1 MSVEG
6 PWGDAGKVGEAM
18 SLSQRKAHLV
28 GRLRHRKTR
37 EREGLVLAEG
47 IRAVGEALGAGA
59 QPEFAVVSPR
69 LETLAWGADLLGRL
83 RSCVAEV
90 ERVGDGE
97 LEAMADTER
106 PQGVLVV
113 FRQPRWDG
121 ASLLAGGRYL
131 VLDAVQDPGNVGT
144 LVRASTAFGMD
155 GVVALDGT
163 ADPWG
168 PKAVR
173 ASAGTVFRT
182 PVHQA
187 GTDRT
192 VELLADAG
200 IPVLVAEASG
210 TDVAALPF
218 QPTWALAVGN
228 EGAGVRE
235 ALRSVAR
242 RSVRIPMPGPAESL
256 NAGVAGAIL
265 LYALTR
271 EARGDA

>member
-1 MSVEG
+1 
-6 PWGDAGKVGEAM
+6 M
-18 SLSQRKAHLV
+18 SLSQRRSHLI

-47 IRAVGEALGAGA
+47 IRSVSEALKAGA
-59 QPEFAVVSPR
+59 EPEFAVVSPR
-69 LETLAWGADLLGRL
+69 LETLAWGTDLLATLHTRV
-83 RSCVAEV
+83 RDV
-90 ERVGDGE
+90 ERIADGE
-97 LEAMADTER
+97 LETLADTER

-113 FRQPRWDG
+113 FRQPARDR
-121 ASLLAGGRYL
+121 ASLVAAGRYL

-144 LVRASTAFGMD
+144 LVRAATAFGID

-173 ASAGTVFRT
+173 ASAGMVFRT
-182 PVHQA
+182 LVHQA
-187 GTDRT
+187 G
-192 VELLADAG
+192 ADQALDLFEAAH
-200 IPVLVAEASG
+200 IPVMAAEASG
-210 TDVAALPF
+210 TDVATLPR
-218 QPTWALAVGN
+218 QASWALAVGN

-235 ALRSVAR
+235 ALRAVAR

-271 EARGDA
+271 EEPGGV

>member
-1 MSVEG
+1 
-6 PWGDAGKVGEAM
+6 M
-18 SLSQRKAHLV
+18 SLSQRRAHLV

-47 IRAVGEALGAGA
+47 VRAVNEALKAGA
-59 QPEFAVVSPR
+59 EPEFAVVSPR
-69 LETLAWGADLLGRL
+69 LETLAWGADLLATL
-83 RSCVAEV
+83 RARVPDV
-90 ERVGDGE
+90 ERIADGE
-97 LEAMADTER
+97 LDALADTER

-113 FRQPRWDG
+113 FRQPARDG
-121 ASLLAGGRYL
+121 AALVDGGRYL

-144 LVRASTAFGMD
+144 LVRAATAFGID

-173 ASAGTVFRT
+173 ASAGMVFRT
-182 PVHQA
+182 LVHQA
-187 GTDRT
+187 PVDHA
-192 VELLADAG
+192 VELFSEAH
-200 IPVLVAEASG
+200 IPVMVAEASG
-210 TDVAALPF
+210 TDVATLPH
-218 QPTWALAVGN
+218 QATWALAVGN

-235 ALRSVAR
+235 SLRAVAR

-271 EARGDA
+271 EGHGEP

>member
-1 MSVEG
+1 MSV
-6 PWGDAGKVGEAM
+6 
-18 SLSQRKAHLV
+18 SQRRTHLI

-47 IRAVGEALGAGA
+47 IRAVGEALKAGA
-59 QPEFAVVSPR
+59 EPEFAVVSPR
-69 LETLAWGADLLGRL
+69 LETLAWGTDLLATL
-83 RSCVAEV
+83 R
-90 ERVGDGE
+90 ERVGDIERVGDAE
-97 LEAMADTER
+97 LDALADTER

-113 FRQPRWDG
+113 FRQPSRSD
-121 ASLLAGGRYL
+121 ASVVTGGRCL

-144 LVRASTAFGMD
+144 LVRAATAFRVD

-173 ASAGTVFRT
+173 ASAGMVFRT
-182 PVHQA
+182 PVLQA
-187 GTDRT
+187 GAEAAL
-192 VELLADAG
+192 ELLALAG

-218 QPTWALAVGN
+218 QASWALAVGN

-235 ALRSVAR
+235 AFRSVAR

-271 EARGDA
+271 EVRGER

>member
-1 MSVEG
+1 MT
-6 PWGDAGKVGEAM
+6 
-18 SLSQRKAHLV
+18 LSQRRAHLV

-47 IRAVGEALGAGA
+47 VRAVNEALKAGA
-59 QPEFAVVSPR
+59 EPEFAVVSPR
-69 LETLAWGADLLGRL
+69 LETLAWGADLLATL
-83 RSCVAEV
+83 RARVPDV
-90 ERVGDGE
+90 ERIADGE
-97 LEAMADTER
+97 LDALADTER

-113 FRQPRWDG
+113 FRQPARDG
-121 ASLLAGGRYL
+121 AALVDEGRYL

-144 LVRASTAFGMD
+144 LVRAATAFGID

-173 ASAGTVFRT
+173 ASAGMVFRT
-182 PVHQA
+182 PVLQA
-187 GTDRT
+187 AVDRA
-192 VELLADAG
+192 VELLSAAR
-200 IPVLVAEASG
+200 IPVMVAEASG
-210 TDVAALPF
+210 TDVATLPR
-218 QPTWALAVGN
+218 QTSWALAVGN

-235 ALRSVAR
+235 SLRAVAR
-242 RSVRIPMPGPAESL
+242 SSVRIPMPGPAESL

-271 EARGDA
+271 EGHGER

>member
-1 MSVEG
+1 
-6 PWGDAGKVGEAM
+6 M
-18 SLSQRKAHLV
+18 SLSQRRTRLI

-47 IRAVGEALGAGA
+47 IRSVKEALKAGA
-59 QPEFAVVSPR
+59 EAEFAVVSPR
-69 LETLAWGADLLGRL
+69 LETLAWGTDLLATL
-83 RSCVAEV
+83 RSQAGDL
-90 ERVGDGE
+90 ERIGDGE
-97 LEAMADTER
+97 LDALADTER

-113 FRQPRWDG
+113 FRQPLWDG
-121 ASLLAGGRYL
+121 ASLVTGGRYL

-144 LVRASTAFGMD
+144 LVRAATAFKMD

-163 ADPWG
+163 ADPWS

-173 ASAGTVFRT
+173 ASAGMVFRT
-182 PVHQA
+182 PVHQVGA
-187 GTDRT
+187 DRA
-192 VELLADAG
+192 VELLSDAHV
-200 IPVLVAEASG
+200 PVLVAEASG
-210 TDVAALPF
+210 TDVATLPF

-271 EARGDA
+271 EGHGER

>member
-1 MSVEG
+1 
-6 PWGDAGKVGEAM
+6 M
-18 SLSQRKAHLV
+18 SLSQRRTHLV

-47 IRAVGEALGAGA
+47 IRTVGEALRAGA
-59 QPEFAVVSPR
+59 QAEFALVSPR
-69 LETLAWGADLLGRL
+69 LETLAWGADLLATL
-83 RSCVAEV
+83 RSRVAEV
-90 ERVGDGE
+90 ERIGDGE
-97 LEAMADTER
+97 LDALADTER

-113 FRQPRWDG
+113 FRQPRGDG
-121 ASLLAGGRYL
+121 DPRVAGGRHL

-144 LVRASTAFGMD
+144 LIRVATAFGMD
-155 GVVALDGT
+155 GVMALDGT

-173 ASAGTVFRT
+173 ASAGMAFRT
-182 PVHQA
+182 PVHQMGA
-187 GTDRT
+187 DRALD
-192 VELLADAG
+192 LLGDAHV
-200 IPVLVAEASG
+200 PVLVAEASG
-210 TDVAALPF
+210 TDVAAIPF
-218 QPTWALAVGN
+218 QPSWALVVGN

-235 ALRSVAR
+235 ALRSAAC

-271 EARGDA
+271 EGQGDA

>member
-1 MSVEG
+1 
-6 PWGDAGKVGEAM
+6 M
-18 SLSQRKAHLV
+18 SLSQRRTHLI

-47 IRAVGEALGAGA
+47 IRSVSEALKAGA
-59 QPEFAVVSPR
+59 EPEFAVVSPR
-69 LETLAWGADLLGRL
+69 LETLAWGTDLLATL
-83 RSCVAEV
+83 RS
-90 ERVGDGE
+90 RVGEVDRVADGE
-97 LEAMADTER
+97 LDALADTER

-113 FRQPRWDG
+113 FHQPVRDS
-121 ASLLAGGRYL
+121 ASLVAGGRYL

-144 LVRASTAFGMD
+144 LVRAATAFRVD

-173 ASAGTVFRT
+173 ASAGMVFRT

-187 GTDRT
+187 AVDPA
-192 VELLADAG
+192 VELLTG
-200 IPVLVAEASG
+200 GHIPVLVADASG
-210 TDVAALPF
+210 TDVATLPF
-218 QPTWALAVGN
+218 QASWALAVGN

-235 ALRSVAR
+235 ALRAVAR

-271 EARGDA
+271 EAHGEP

>member
-1 MSVEG
+1 
-6 PWGDAGKVGEAM
+6 M
-18 SLSQRKAHLV
+18 SLSQRRTHLV

-47 IRAVGEALGAGA
+47 IRSVGEALKAGA
-59 QPEFAVVSPR
+59 EPEFAVVSPR
-69 LETLAWGADLLGRL
+69 LETLAWGADLLGTL
-83 RSCVAEV
+83 RARVGEV
-90 ERVGDGE
+90 ERVGDAE
-97 LEAMADTER
+97 LDALADTER

-113 FRQPRWDG
+113 FRQPSRGDP
-121 ASLLAGGRYL
+121 ALVSGGRYL

-144 LVRASTAFGMD
+144 LVRASAAFQVD

-173 ASAGTVFRT
+173 ASAGMVFRT
-182 PVHQA
+182 PVLQTA
-187 GTDRT
+187 ADAAL
-192 VELLADAG
+192 ELLSLAG

-218 QPTWALAVGN
+218 QASWALAVGN

-235 ALRSVAR
+235 ALRAVAR

-271 EARGDA
+271 EVHGER